1 MLIQEAIKKAEAVN
15 GGIMNKAA
23 KVNGVYYSPIG
34 NFDSFLIV
42 PIGQTIPMPGE
53 IKTWSPCSTELLGD
67 DWEVYKADKRQEI
80 TSDEELREILIQ
92 ARTFIKDSLDLIS
105 LELDLLKEI
114 ENELRKGQEK

>member
-42 PIGQTIPMPGE
+42 PIGQTILLANCH
-53 IKTWSPCSTELLGD
+53 IFVSTDTPYLC
-67 DWEVYKADKRQEI
+67 I
-80 TSDEELREILIQ
+80 ILFSYCRAFQ
-92 ARTFIKDSLDLIS
+92 R
-105 LELDLLKEI
+105 
-114 ENELRKGQEK
+114 

>member
-42 PIGQTIPMPGE
+42 PIGQTIPKPGKV
-53 IKTWSPCSTELLGD
+53 KTWSPCTTELLGE
-67 DWEVYKADKRQEI
+67 DWEVYKVDEYKRLK
-80 TSDEELREILIQ
+80 DLFKQ
-92 ARTFIKDSLDLIS
+92 AKATVKES
-105 LELDLLKEI
+105 LEIISAQISVLKEI
-114 ENELRKGQEK
+114 EDEIRKGQEK

>member
-1 MLIQEAIKKAEAVN
+1 MLIQEAIRKAEAVN

-42 PIGQTIPMPGE
+42 PIGQTIPKPGKV
-53 IKTWSPCSTELLGD
+53 KTWSPCTTELLGE
-67 DWEVYKADKRQEI
+67 DWEVYETDKRQEM
-80 TSDEELREILIQ
+80 TSDEELREILMQ
-92 ARTFIKDSLDLIS
+92 AKTFIKDSLDMIS

-114 ENELRKGQEK
+114 EIEIKRR